1 MIRTVA
7 LLKGARPYSLAL
19 VAAALA
25 VGGAFA
31 ASPLTASAESVTS
44 LSGGVTLSVP
54 PPVVA
59 GVASTYT
66 LTFTNTSSS
75 ATTNVVA
82 LGTLP
87 AGMALKNITSCARLG
102 GNQSTSFDCQMPNL
116 APGASESATFSI
128 LASASGTYDIPFGV
142 AAAIPDPGS
151 PGASDI
157 IGDQATLSVDVQ
169 PGPTD
174 IQISGASNNGSPPPG
189 GTFTYTFQIKDN
201 GPLPAGDVTFDDV
214 LPASIHLVGNPTI
227 DIGSCVA
234 DPVSGSTH
242 CNIGDLGVGQ
252 QSTVSLSASPT
263 TAGVFATTATIALTG
278 LDLHPANNTVTVTV
292 QPK

>member
-1 MIRTVA
+1 MTRTTPHV
-7 LLKGARPYSLAL
+7 KGARAYPLAF
-19 VAAALA
+19 VTAALA
-25 VGGAFA
+25 VGGAFM

-44 LSGGVTLSVP
+44 LNGTVALSVP

-87 AGMALKNITSCARLG
+87 VGMTLKSIGSCARLG
-102 GNQSTSFDCQMPNL
+102 GNQSTSFNCQMPNL

-128 LASASGTYDIPFGV
+128 LAAASGTYDLPFGV
-142 AAAIPDPGS
+142 AAAIPDPGT

-157 IGDQATLSVDVQ
+157 IGDQATLTVTVQ

-174 IQISGASNNGSPPPG
+174 IQVTGASNNGSPPLG
-189 GTFTYTFQIKDN
+189 GTFTYTLQVKNN
-201 GPLPAGDVTFDDV
+201 GPLPAAGVTFDDV
-214 LPASIHLVGNPTI
+214 LPASIHLLGNPTI

-234 DPVSGSTH
+234 APASGSAH
-242 CNIGDLGVGQ
+242 CDIGDLGVGQ
-252 QSTVSLSASPT
+252 QSTISLSATPT
-263 TAGVFATTATIALTG
+263 TAGIFANNAAVAMTS
-278 LDLHPANNTVTVTV
+278 LDLHPANNNVTVTV